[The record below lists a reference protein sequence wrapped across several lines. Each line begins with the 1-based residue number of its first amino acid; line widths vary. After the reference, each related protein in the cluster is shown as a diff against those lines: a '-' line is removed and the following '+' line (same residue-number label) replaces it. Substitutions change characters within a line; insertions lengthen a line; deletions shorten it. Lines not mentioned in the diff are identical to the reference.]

1 MIAQTGYES
10 DNSMGDDFISE
21 DDLRTLEG
29 WLKYQGVDPATITP
43 GEQKMWQDYFEEAR
57 RLSDANPKVG
67 LMKRQRVP
75 GEQKYAVAI
84 KDGSDLWLTMW
95 VRCSSRKGS
104 LADDVG
110 PLLLP

>member
-1 MIAQTGYES
+1 
-10 DNSMGDDFISE
+10 MGDDFISE

-67 LMKRQRVP
+67 LMKLQRVP
-75 GEQKYAVAI
+75 G
-84 KDGSDLWLTMW
+84 
-95 VRCSSRKGS
+95 
-104 LADDVG
+104 DDVG